1 MAIEKKLFDS
11 LGEYKTIL
19 HYGAAIIYIPL
30 IILTAISFIYFP
42 YSTYFNGNICKNI
55 NCIEIFFKENFS
67 PLSWFAS
74 WIGVAY
80 NLATIFGIFIAVLT
94 YKKNSESQ
102 SMVNHFS
109 NLGLF
114 NAYVTEEI
122 KKLDYL
128 HISSFD
134 LVMWYTCIYDQ
145 SKSGSLECSNK
156 YADLIKSYSALIE
169 KSNQLR
175 TTGPKT
181 GYNYK
186 KHQAEAREIL
196 KEFGVNFEDASRTG
210 FKEIEDQIFLLLNKV
225 NISFVSSS
233 KLTELPEASYK

>member
-1 MAIEKKLFDS
+1 MEIKKNLFDS
-11 LGEYKTIL
+11 LGEYKAIL
-19 HYGAAIIYIPL
+19 HYGAAIIYVPL
-30 IILTAISFIYFP
+30 IILIVIALIYFP
-42 YSTYFNGNICKNI
+42 YSTYFNGNICKDI

-67 PLSWFAS
+67 PLSWFSS
-74 WIGVAY
+74 WLGVAY

-114 NAYVTEEI
+114 NTYVTEEI

-128 HISSFD
+128 HLSSFD
-134 LVMWYTCIYDQ
+134 LVMWYTCIYDE
-145 SKSGSLECSNK
+145 SKNGSLECSNK
-156 YADLIKSYSALIE
+156 YANIIKSYSDLIE

-175 TTGPKT
+175 TIGPKS

-196 KEFGVNFEDASRTG
+196 KEFGVNFEDATRTG
-210 FKEIEDQIFLLLNKV
+210 FKEIEDQILLLLNKV
-225 NISFVSSS
+225 NISFVCSS